1 MVIVHPYITDTFVSY
16 KGDTII
22 TRLSLAVRLKDDYTG
37 EKPVGYVEVMYR
49 EGNQKAIKN
58 LSGYY
63 TFTDMAAGNNTVSV
77 RSKIYYSLEL
87 SVNPSLL
94 DPKDPVLEILL
105 KPLPSYPFPANATL
119 VRGLL
124 SNPDMNLT
132 GNVNIKAIEPGI
144 ETISDNMGEF
154 VLYFRDVKNKKIT
167 IELKKNGASKTVETN
182 LDEGKTISLGKIA
195 FP

>member
-22 TRLSLAVRLKDDYTG
+22 TRLSLAVLLEDDYTG
-37 EKPVGYVEVMYR
+37 EEPVGYVEVMYR

-77 RSKIYYSLEL
+77 RSKMYYSLEL
-87 SVNPSLL
+87 SVNPFLL